1 MKNLLRIVL
10 LHFPSFHIYKL
21 ALDLLQYLVSSSV
34 AQMLNY
40 DYPNCSGASTS
51 HQLTVTA
58 ALCGSSSLKCR
69 NWSTSSA
76 ETCSERSLHLRS
88 FKAKENCSYYKIK
101 YWQLWQ
107 SSKKQIYEAL
117 YISGDNKS
125 QNCAYFIDTY
135 LLISAQIWIKVVIFS
150 AKKCVHLLSGR

>member
-10 LHFPSFHIYKL
+10 LHFPSFYIYKM

-58 ALCGSSSLKCR
+58 ALCGSSSL
-69 NWSTSSA
+69 
-76 ETCSERSLHLRS
+76 
-88 FKAKENCSYYKIK
+88 
-101 YWQLWQ
+101 
-107 SSKKQIYEAL
+107 
-117 YISGDNKS
+117 
-125 QNCAYFIDTY
+125 
-135 LLISAQIWIKVVIFS
+135 
-150 AKKCVHLLSGR
+150 